1 MTPGYGARATMGNGV
16 KRMGPRLLTEIVRKH
31 PWSSLRDGLVLAGI
45 MTFVVLIA
53 LHYDLFSFISAL
65 ADPRRAISPAEAVVI
80 SSLFA
85 GCIWVF
91 VKRRLSEE
99 RLDDAYQVQLN
110 SEIGKLRELALQ
122 DPLTGLPN
130 RRALLEALDCMTA
143 NGAGACCSHA
153 FFLLDL
159 NGFKR
164 TNDVHGHAVGDL
176 VLQLVVE
183 RFRRAAR
190 PSDLLAR
197 LGGDEFAVLSYD
209 VDRAGA
215 RAIGER
221 FLGALEHAI
230 SADGHEHEIG
240 VAIGGVLYPDDA
252 ATSEAILRKAD
263 LAMYRA
269 KEDQVSALAFFD
281 PAVDTL
287 KPAGK
292 AAV

>member
-1 MTPGYGARATMGNGV
+1 
-16 KRMGPRLLTEIVRKH
+16 MGPRLLTEIVRKH
-31 PWSSLRDGLVLAGI
+31 PWSSLRDGLVLGSI

-53 LHYDLFSFISAL
+53 LHYDLFTFISAL
-65 ADPRRAISPAEAVVI
+65 ADPQRAISPAEAVVL
-80 SSLFA
+80 SALFA

-91 VKRRLSEE
+91 VMRRLNEE
-99 RLDDAYQVQLN
+99 RLDEVYEARLD
-110 SEIGKLRELALQ
+110 SEIGRLRELALQ

-130 RRALLEALDCMTA
+130 RRALIEALDCMMA
-143 NGAGACCSHA
+143 NGIRGCSHA

-164 TNDVHGHAVGDL
+164 TNDLYGHAVGDH

-183 RFRRAAR
+183 RFRRATR
-190 PSDLLAR
+190 PTDLLAR

-209 VDRAGA
+209 VDRTGA

-221 FLGALEHAI
+221 FVGALDHAI

-252 ATSEAILRKAD
+252 TTGEAMLRKAD

-269 KEDQVSALAFFD
+269 KESDISALVFFD

-292 AAV
+292 AAS